1 MRHSTRRALGAIAG
15 VAAATL
21 TLSAC
26 AGGGTE
32 PSASDGDFTPLSSVK
47 LQLQWLPQAQ
57 FAGYYVALDKGYFQE
72 EGFDDVEVL
81 PSGGDIVPQD
91 ALVAGDVDFAVAWVP
106 KVLGTLENQG
116 VELTDIAQVFQKSGT
131 TQVSWKDSD
140 ITGVDDFEGKRI
152 GSWGFGNEWEIFAA
166 MADKGLDASTVQITT
181 QDFSMNALLDRD
193 VDAAQAMTYNE
204 LAQLFETVNPA
215 TGKLY
220 TEADVDVISYEDTAG
235 AMLQDAIWADTQ
247 RLADDPAYADA
258 AKRFLKA
265 VVKGW
270 VFARDN
276 PTEAAEITYAA
287 ATAPGVDAFPRRT
300 DPSAVADERGQQA
313 HLDRRRVRH
322 DRLRRVGQDGR
333 RSPQGRQPGR
343 PQPHHHRAR
352 RLGVLERLHRG
363 GAQRAEGRGRHRRR
377 RLHADRGDAH
387 RGRQVDASRDGGATV
402 SGGGPAVVPRRRVP
416 REGGGATPSCRD
428 AGFRVEA
435 GRPGLPARARQ
446 PAGPRGGARD

>member
-1 MRHSTRRALGAIAG
+1 MRHSTRRALGAVAG
-15 VAAATL
+15 VAAAAL

-26 AGGGTE
+26 SGGGSE
-32 PSASDGDFTPLSSVK
+32 PSTADGDFTPLTSVK

-72 EGFDDVEVL
+72 EGFDDVGVL

-131 TQVSWKDSD
+131 TQVSWKDSN

-152 GSWGFGNEWEIFAA
+152 GSWGFGNEWEVFAA
-166 MADKGLDASTVQITT
+166 MADQGLDASTVQITT

-220 TEADVDVISYEDTAG
+220 TEADVDIVSYEDTAG

-258 AKRFLKA
+258 ATRFLKA

-287 ATAPGVDAFPRRT
+287 ATAPGVDAFPVGPT
-300 DPSAVADERGQQA
+300 HQLWQMNEVNKLIWTGGDFGMIDSAAWDKTVEGALKA
-313 HLDRRRVRH
+313 VN
-322 DRLRRVGQDGR
+322 QDGLNLITTEPAD
-333 RSPQGRQPGR
+333 S
-343 PQPHHHRAR
+343 ASSNEYIEAA
-352 RLGVLERLHRG
+352 LSALKD
-363 GAQRAEGRGRHRRR
+363 EGIT
-377 RLHADRGDAH
+377 
-387 RGRQVDASRDGGATV
+387 VDGEYTPIEV
-402 SGGGPAVVPRRRVP
+402 TLT
-416 REGGGATPSCRD
+416 EGGK
-428 AGFRVEA
+428 
-435 GRPGLPARARQ
+435 
-446 PAGPRGGARD
+446 